1 MGRGSTSRP
10 GAFGVPLL
18 AALAAGLTV
27 TAAGC
32 GAVGPGQAR
41 GTPSTTPV
49 PASPSPRV
57 TSDVDLCVSIVGHWS
72 REVLDGRGY
81 GDYQS
86 MGMSGGQYEILRE
99 VVDAARAARRQGT
112 HDVHTLIDRQ
122 AREGCEAWYRGGGP
136 GEGPWR

>member
-10 GAFGVPLL
+10 GAFGVLL
-18 AALAAGLTV
+18 PAALAAGLTV
-27 TAAGC
+27 TVAGC
-32 GAVGPGQAR
+32 GAAGSGEAR
-41 GTPSTTPV
+41 GIPSTAPG

-112 HDVHTLIDRQ
+112 DRVEGLIGRQ
-122 AREGCEAWYRGGGP
+122 SREGCEAWYRGGGP
-136 GEGPWR
+136 GEEPWR